1 MTVPE
6 LVKSMS
12 KINIARR
19 NFFEM
24 GIYYLVSIFLSV
36 FLWQSVDSLLAG
48 YKCCPHAEWE
58 GTMHLSVLSA
68 ASRIHFYDVL
78 MYTNGT
84 VHIGSH
90 SLHSPTHSTVV
101 YNLHV
106 HVHADI
112 PNVDTTVSRPRL
124 SNRSILS

>member
-1 MTVPE
+1 MVRE

-12 KINIARR
+12 KIDIARR

-36 FLWQSVDSLLAG
+36 FQWQSVDSLVAG
-48 YKCCPHAEWE
+48 YKCCPPAEWE
-58 GTMHLSVLSA
+58 GTMHLSA

-90 SLHSPTHSTVV
+90 SLQCSITE
-101 YNLHV
+101 
-106 HVHADI
+106 DI
-112 PNVDTTVSRPRL
+112 FRNALGSERFIVSK
-124 SNRSILS
+124 SNDCERHLFVRF